1 MSTFQPSCESCRH
14 SVDCGEMRLG
24 NEVIRKMLICKL
36 TNVFA
41 VDPCRKYEY
50 EPGTDAQET
59 IAPRK

>member
-1 MSTFQPSCESCRH
+1 
-14 SVDCGEMRLG
+14 MRLG

-59 IAPRK
+59 IAPLK